1 MTVIHLDHVDKMEKT
16 PAAIMEELLKQYSV
30 PEDKQ
35 VGFKD
40 TSEMAR
46 VFFSKQNDNFTFYIK
61 RFHKI
66 NSLGSIRVRLDP

>member
-46 VFFSKQNDNFTFYIK
+46 VFFFETELQFHFLHQEISQN
-61 RFHKI
+61 
-66 NSLGSIRVRLDP
+66 